1 MKRSLFAVSQLCLA
15 IVALSAPLSTP
26 VQAQEERMVFEE
38 VLVTAEKR
46 TESLQDLSQ
55 AVTALTA
62 KDLDDR
68 ELTSIVDLSAIAPGV
83 NIAKNEGFKTVITI
97 RGIGNEANQNAIAN
111 PSVSYHLDGIYVAS
125 PFSLQTDFLDLERIE
140 VLRGPQG
147 TLFGQNA
154 TGGAINVIT
163 KAPDTEEFYGTAD
176 LTLGD
181 YDLVRLR
188 ASANVPMSDNFAA
201 RLSVATNEHK
211 GFTDNIVNGQD
222 LDDADSVSARLRLLW
237 AVTDNFRAHLTAQYF
252 DEDVNGQAQKGLLDP
267 TTNSRKLAQD
277 SISSYELESQLYSL
291 VLEWDLEAFSIKSLT
306 SYQDDDI
313 AVLRDNDRNDLASL
327 PPFAQLPSYFD
338 PETNHQKTTTQEF
351 NLISAEPAFGKLDWV
366 AGIFYLDTEV
376 DIIILERLDFGFD
389 GVFDPF
395 TVEDIRTFGPAD
407 AGFISD
413 AKPERE
419 SISIYG
425 QGTWN
430 FTDTWRVVGGA
441 RYTEDEVYSEV
452 TNFYGRAGTEILEI
466 DSEKWT
472 GRLVIEHDINDSAM
486 GYVSYTRGF
495 KPGGSNLTFGHEDII
510 APIVVLPV
518 FEEETISAYEV
529 GLKTDL
535 ADGRIRLNGAA
546 FYYDY
551 ENLQYQATD
560 PEIFQ
565 GGVGN
570 IPESEIYGAE
580 LEFAA
585 FLTDTLILDARM
597 AWLETEITASHL
609 AIDNV
614 ESDAATNPLLAQGFS
629 LFGPEIQIARAA
641 AITDVKGNELAKTPS
656 FTANLAL
663 TYNTDIGAWGTFDGI
678 LSYTYRGDFKHR
690 IFNNPDT
697 DDVDSYDTF
706 DLILRFAPMDGPWRI
721 ELIGKNLTDEDGINA
736 RFTDVFGVGATGDQ
750 LIPPRQYMVRA
761 GIDF

>member
-1 MKRSLFAVSQLCLA
+1 MKRSLFAVSPLCLA
-15 IVALSAPLSTP
+15 IAALSAPIH
-26 VQAQEERMVFEE
+26 AQQERMVFEE

-55 AVTALTA
+55 AVTALSA

-125 PFSLQTDFLDLERIE
+125 PFALQTDFLDLERIE

-147 TLFGQNA
+147 TLFGQNS

-176 LTLGD
+176 LTLGN

-188 ASANVPMSDNFAA
+188 AAVNVPMSDSFAA
-201 RLSVATNEHK
+201 RLSVATNEHE
-211 GFTDNIVNGQD
+211 GYTDNIVNGQD

-237 AVTDNFRAHLTAQYF
+237 EISPNFRAHLTAQYF

-277 SISSYELESQLYSL
+277 SISHYELESQLYSL

-313 AVLRDNDRNDLASL
+313 AILRDNDRNDLASL

-376 DIIILERLDFGFD
+376 DISIVERLDFGFD

-395 TVEDIRTFGPAD
+395 TVEDILTFAPAD

-413 AKPERE
+413 SKPERE
-419 SISIYG
+419 STSIYG

-430 FTDTWRVVGGA
+430 FTDTWRMVGGL

-452 TNFYGRAGTEILEI
+452 TNFYGRGGTEILEI

-472 GRLVIEHDINDSAM
+472 GRLALEHDFNDSTM
-486 GYVSYTRGF
+486 GYISYTRGF
-495 KPGGSNLTFGHEDII
+495 KPGGSNLTFGQE
-510 APIVVLPV
+510 AVVSPIVVLPI
-518 FEEETISAYEV
+518 FEEETIDAFEV
-529 GLKTDL
+529 GIKTDL

-560 PEIFQ
+560 PEVFQ

-585 FLTDTLILDARM
+585 FLTETLILDARM

-609 AIDNV
+609 SLDNV
-614 ESDAATNPLLAQGFS
+614 ESDEATNALIGQGFP
-629 LFGPEIQIARAA
+629 LFGPEIEMARAE
-641 AITDVKGNELAKTPS
+641 AITDVKGNELAKTPG

-663 TYNTDIGAWGTFDGI
+663 TYNTEIGAWGNFDGI

-690 IFNNPDT
+690 IFNNPAT
-697 DDVDSYDTF
+697 DEVDDYSTI
-706 DLILRFAPMDGPWRI
+706 DLVLRFAPMDGPWRI

-750 LIPPRQYMVRA
+750 LIAPRQYMVRA